1 MQETITLS
9 VEELNRIIDE
19 RVQVTLTN
27 SKPVRDNRMKELENY
42 LKAEYEREQLRS
54 DVSCY
59 SLWTTIRTAVAMRM
73 GYASTSKVPASE
85 YDEFL
90 TNIKHE
96 LDVVIAAFKSKRK
109 E

>member
-27 SKPVRDNRMKELENY
+27 NKPVRDKRMRELENY
-42 LKAEYEREQLRS
+42 LKAEYEREQLRW

-73 GYASTSKVPASE
+73 GYANISKVPADR
-85 YDEFL
+85 YDELL
-90 TNIKHE
+90 TNIRKE
-96 LDVVIAAFKSKRK
+96 LDAVITAFKNKNG